1 MVMYMN
7 RGITVKPES
16 RRVLW
21 LMVVLAGSQRLCLHE
36 VLKKC
41 APVSTRLISGFFFLV
56 QVQRSAGE
64 SGYKSIH
71 ASAFWRH
78 MFLMLDEYKV
88 DQVVAMSLKV
98 EDAMIDE
105 VVTIEA
111 DATVKKA
118 VELMNK
124 HEIGCLIAVR
134 SGKAVGILTERDML
148 SRVLGMSRDPER
160 TKVSEIMTS
169 PLVVADP
176 QMDLEEAARLMF
188 KMKVKKLPVVSRGDL
203 VGLLTLTD
211 IARFQPQIIKI
222 LKRMY
227 VKNQTPKRMQKVVD
241 YYVV

>member
-1 MVMYMN
+1 MRN
-7 RGITVKPES
+7 DLSITVQPES
-16 RRVLW
+16 PSTLSI
-21 LMVVLAGSQRLCLHE
+21 MGSLARSQRLCLHH

-41 APVSTRLISGFFFLV
+41 SSVTNGLVSGFFSLLSVRGF
-56 QVQRSAGE
+56 AGE
-64 SGYKSIH
+64 NGYKSID
-71 ASAFWRH
+71 ATRFRRINL
-78 MFLMLDEYKV
+78 LMLDEYTCS
-88 DQVVAMSLKV
+88 QVVAMSLKV
-98 EDAMIDE
+98 EDAMIDD
-105 VVTIEA
+105 VVTVDA

-118 VELMNK
+118 VDLMNK

-134 SGKAVGILTERDML
+134 SGKAVGIVTERDML
-148 SRVLGMSRDPER
+148 SRVLGMARNPEQ

-188 KMKVKKLPVVSRGDL
+188 KMKVKKLPVVSKGDL

-222 LKRMY
+222 LKKIY
-227 VKNQTPKRMQKVVD
+227 VKTQPPKRMQKVVD

>member
-1 MVMYMN
+1 M
-7 RGITVKPES
+7 
-16 RRVLW
+16 
-21 LMVVLAGSQRLCLHE
+21 
-36 VLKKC
+36 
-41 APVSTRLISGFFFLV
+41 
-56 QVQRSAGE
+56 
-64 SGYKSIH
+64 
-71 ASAFWRH
+71 H
-78 MFLMLDEYKV
+78 MFYVLDKYTSR
-88 DQVVAMSLKV
+88 QVIAMSLKV

-111 DATVKKA
+111 DAAVKKA
-118 VELMNK
+118 VELMNR

-134 SGKAVGILTERDML
+134 SGKAVGIVTERDML

-160 TKVSEIMTS
+160 TKVFEIMTS

-188 KMKVKKLPVVSRGDL
+188 KMKVKKLPVVSKGDL
-203 VGLLTLTD
+203 IGLVTLTD